1 MPHLFYFHMSRFLV
15 VLCLFS
21 ISLQL
26 KAQVWKFEVGS
37 NLTRY
42 GFTNAAGNNP
52 DFLKPSAGFHVAI
65 LKEDKIGKWLV
76 YDMGVTLNQYNAVGD
91 VQNIPFSYQA
101 NFIGVTGGIGP
112 AFAISSGLI
121 LSAKFN
127 ASIQSMYNGT
137 QLLQNNYLD
146 LSSDSQF
153 SGLKSFAGYTL
164 EITKKVNKQVSLYT
178 NFQHLDTNAFGK
190 SSLNFIPSTITFG
203 IKISQ

>member
-1 MPHLFYFHMSRFLV
+1 MSRFLV
-15 VLCLFS
+15 VLFLYSFS
-21 ISLQL
+21 FQL

-52 DFLKPSAGFHVAI
+52 DFLKPSAGYHIAV
-65 LKEDKIGKWLV
+65 LKEDKLGKRLV
-76 YDMGVTLNQYNAVGD
+76 YDVGVALNQYNAVGD

-101 NFIGVTGGIGP
+101 NFIGITGGVGP
-112 AFAISSGLI
+112 AFAIASGLI
-121 LSAKFN
+121 LSAKVTT
-127 ASIQSMYNGT
+127 SVQGMYNGT
-137 QLLQNNYLD
+137 QLLQNKYVD
-146 LSSDSQF
+146 LSGDSQF
-153 SGLKSFAGYTL
+153 SGLKSFVGYTL
-164 EITKKVNKQVSLYT
+164 EITKKVNKQVALYT

>member
-1 MPHLFYFHMSRFLV
+1 MSRFLV
-15 VLCLFS
+15 VLFLFS
-21 ISLQL
+21 FSLQL
-26 KAQVWKFEVGS
+26 EAQVWKFEMGS

-52 DFLKPSAGFHVAI
+52 DILKPSAGYHIAV
-65 LKEDKIGKWLV
+65 LKEDKIGKRLV
-76 YDMGVTLNQYNAVGD
+76 YDVGVALNQYNAVGD

-101 NFIGVTGGIGP
+101 NFIGITGGVGP
-112 AFAISSGLI
+112 AFAIASGLI
-121 LSAKFN
+121 LSAKVTT
-127 ASIQSMYNGT
+127 SIQGMYNGT
-137 QLLQNNYLD
+137 QLLQNNYVD
-146 LSSDSQF
+146 LSGDSQF
-153 SGLKSFAGYTL
+153 SGLKSFVGYTL